1 MRTWLGGAYKGATSP
16 LVPEGGGQHQQSLNT
31 PLCEGYTSEI
41 DKEIVD
47 IQRQMI
53 CLFLKNDILY

>member
-1 MRTWLGGAYKGATSP
+1 MRTWLGGVEGRHVPTSARRGTP
-16 LVPEGGGQHQQSLNT
+16 PVPLNT